1 MKTQPGGRRPAPHEL
16 VLVQDLANTLDRES
30 ADEQLVQP
38 ADLTEFALSHGLP
51 ELPFTRRDL
60 ERCREFREAIRDA
73 CRAHTGATLDSP
85 SSAVL
90 QRELSQARLVV
101 AVDDRGEAAL
111 VPEAGLRGASALLAH
126 LAAGIATATARG
138 TWSRLKSCDSD
149 SCRWVF
155 YDHSPAGRGRWCSMQ
170 LCGSRAKV
178 RSYRSRRQAAI
189 TRR

>member
-1 MKTQPGGRRPAPHEL
+1 
-16 VLVQDLANTLDRES
+16 VLIQDLANTLNREE
-30 ADEQLVQP
+30 ADERLVQP
-38 ADLTEFALSHGLP
+38 ADLTEFARSHGLP
-51 ELPFTRRDL
+51 GLTFTRRDL
-60 ERCREFREAIRDA
+60 ERCRAFREAVRDA
-73 CRAHTGATLDSP
+73 CRAHTGATLGSP

-90 QRELSQARLVV
+90 ERELSRARLVV
-101 AVDDRGEAAL
+101 VVDDLGEAAL
-111 VPEAGLRGASALLAH
+111 VPAAGLSGASALLAH

-178 RSYRSRRQAAI
+178 RSYRSRHETAVAGR
-189 TRR
+189 